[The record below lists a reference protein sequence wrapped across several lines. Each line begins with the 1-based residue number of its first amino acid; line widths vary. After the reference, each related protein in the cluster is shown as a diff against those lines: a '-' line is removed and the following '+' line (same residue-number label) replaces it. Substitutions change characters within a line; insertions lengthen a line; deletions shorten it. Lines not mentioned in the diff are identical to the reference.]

1 MVSAAFAGGGAGAGL
16 GTQRALQAQKPERGV
31 WGKGGL
37 WGGAGGRWEEASVSL
52 LSSQTGLGSGAKAR
66 PMLPPGV

>member
-1 MVSAAFAGGGAGAGL
+1 MVSAAFAEGGAGAGL

-37 WGGAGGRWEEASVSL
+37 WGDGGRWEEASISL

-66 PMLPPGV
+66 PMLPSGV